1 MEGGDGIGDGGGKSR
16 CHSRGNLAAAS
27 RFDAEECIADA
38 PESPNNPI
46 KSNAPLANA
55 TSGPATAMM
64 HTALEVH
71 DALAS
76 MHGFSAS
83 SSPSDEE
90 SDASSTGMGLA
101 PLRLVRR
108 ALPLLRVER
117 SRGLSSSSSAVRRAM
132 SSTNGHSIH
141 RARHD
146 ATRRQRWMSVEPRV
160 VRVDVARVELLR
172 STRARRRRRHAR
184 GARTGRGTECLP
196 QACCTP
202 WFLHIHRQPGQPT
215 FAEIA
220 HARTHNTDPNTH
232 KYAARWRD
240 AASANNFP
248 PHTEWLELQPR
259 AAPQCSTAGSTA
271 ASASTTLSRA
281 PFLIFAK
288 PRRFWPTSNFT

>member
-1 MEGGDGIGDGGGKSR
+1 
-16 CHSRGNLAAAS
+16 
-27 RFDAEECIADA
+27 
-38 PESPNNPI
+38 
-46 KSNAPLANA
+46 
-55 TSGPATAMM
+55 MM

-117 SRGLSSSSSAVRRAM
+117 SRGLSSSSSAARRAM

-184 GARTGRGTECLP
+184 RTYGAGYGMLAAGLLYPLVFIDGFYTFIDSQVSR
-196 QACCTP
+196 
-202 WFLHIHRQPGQPT
+202 PT

-281 PFLIFAK
+281 PFLILAK

>member
-1 MEGGDGIGDGGGKSR
+1 
-16 CHSRGNLAAAS
+16 
-27 RFDAEECIADA
+27 
-38 PESPNNPI
+38 
-46 KSNAPLANA
+46 
-55 TSGPATAMM
+55 M

-184 GARTGRGTECLP
+184 RTYGAGYGMLAAGLLYPLVFTHSSSL
-196 QACCTP
+196 
-202 WFLHIHRQPGQPT
+202 PGQPADIRGDST
-215 FAEIA
+215 
-220 HARTHNTDPNTH
+220 RTHAQHRSKHTPSTPL
-232 KYAARWRD
+232 AGGMRLPPTTFRLIRSGWSSSLGRLLSAR
-240 AASANNFP
+240 P
-248 PHTEWLELQPR
+248 PAQPPLR
-259 AAPQCSTAGSTA
+259 P
-271 ASASTTLSRA
+271 
-281 PFLIFAK
+281 
-288 PRRFWPTSNFT
+288 PRRCRERPS